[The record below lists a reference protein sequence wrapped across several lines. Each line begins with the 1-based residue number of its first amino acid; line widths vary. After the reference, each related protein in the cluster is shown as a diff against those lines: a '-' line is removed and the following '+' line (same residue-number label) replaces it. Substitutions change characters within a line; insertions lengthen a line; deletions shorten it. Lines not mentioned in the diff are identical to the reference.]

1 MIKPVRNFVR
11 NLGVLIGAI
20 FLMVFFI
27 EFFDWREARQ
37 HISDANWLD
46 VVAATGCFA
55 AGTFLRAYK
64 WGYVLKLWERPSWR
78 QCIHTMLVSNFANY
92 FFPIRIGEIFRLYVI
107 NKVAMVSYSS
117 SMATTVVDRAS
128 SLIIIVFVL
137 VWIPFAEF
145 KMIAASGFALW
156 LLLFAVLFAAAMLF
170 GSRFVG
176 RLKNLI
182 GTSLRIVRFPDA
194 AIDHILCSRF
204 ANFIFRAISQ
214 CNMMALP
221 KRKVFLV
228 FALSFGVLC
237 MDALANYFL
246 LGAFG
251 LNISPLQA
259 LISAG
264 LLNVAFV
271 LPSPP
276 GQVGNAEI
284 IPLAIFSYGLG
295 LSSSLV
301 SSAAVLWHLLTMGIT
316 ALLGFYSSYAIG
328 ISLHDS
334 YGRMNKLEKEAS

>member
-1 MIKPVRNFVR
+1 
-11 NLGVLIGAI
+11 
-20 FLMVFFI
+20 MVFFI
-27 EFFDWREARQ
+27 EFFDWREVGK
-37 HISDANWLD
+37 HIADASWVG
-46 VVAATGCFA
+46 VVAATGCFV

-64 WGYVLKLWERPSWR
+64 WSYVLKLWERPSWR
-78 QCIHTMLVSNFANY
+78 QCIHTMLISNFANY
-92 FFPIRIGEIFRLYVI
+92 FFPVRVGELFRLYVI

-117 SMATTVVDRAS
+117 SMATTVIDRAS
-128 SLIIIVFVL
+128 SLIIIVFTL
-137 VWIPFAEF
+137 AWIPFAGF

-156 LLLFAVLFAAAMLF
+156 LLLFAVLFATTLLF
-170 GSRFVG
+170 GPRFVG

-182 GTSLRIVRFPDA
+182 GTSLKIVRLSDA
-194 AIDHILCSRF
+194 AIDRILYSRF

-214 CNMMALP
+214 CNITALP
-221 KRKVFLV
+221 KRKIFFVLT
-228 FALSFGVLC
+228 LSFGVLC

-246 LGAFG
+246 LGAFD
-251 LNISPLQA
+251 LNITPLQA

-301 SSAAVLWHLLTMGIT
+301 SPAAVIWHLLTMGIT
-316 ALLGFYSSYAIG
+316 ALLGVYSSYAIG
-328 ISLHDS
+328 VSLHDS
-334 YGRMNKLEKEAS
+334 YGRMSKIERGAS